1 MCTCLLM
8 VDAAT
13 SKDDCKTIPSAL
25 SPFRS
30 RSRAQ
35 IKPVWSSQGAFTST
49 PDMLIENHWH
59 ACRQHVVT
67 RYRDRFQ
74 EKSIAGGFPGSG
86 DGEDRGR
93 YVRVMKSLDVSE
105 DTEVE
110 KVRAVDVFPIKL

>member
-1 MCTCLLM
+1 M
-8 VDAAT
+8 
-13 SKDDCKTIPSAL
+13 
-25 SPFRS
+25 
-30 RSRAQ
+30 
-35 IKPVWSSQGAFTST
+35 ST
-49 PDMLIENHWH
+49 PDMLIENNGF

-110 KVRAVDVFPIKL
+110 KVSAVELLPMKL

>member
-1 MCTCLLM
+1 M
-8 VDAAT
+8 
-13 SKDDCKTIPSAL
+13 
-25 SPFRS
+25 
-30 RSRAQ
+30 
-35 IKPVWSSQGAFTST
+35 ST
-49 PDMLIENHWH
+49 PDMLIENNGF

-110 KVRAVDVFPIKL
+110 KVLHVSKRVL